1 MSSKEDLEKGL
12 GITTLA
18 GSRFKV
24 FLHVSSKY
32 GFDTKY
38 AVKWLLSG
46 LVSVAVTILS
56 WFDGLVYTFKTKPKD
71 VKPPV
76 FIIGHGRSGTTLLHN
91 LMCLD
96 PEAGYTTTFQSV
108 FPNNM
113 FAFKWLFKGI
123 MKMLIPDSRP
133 VDNVKLHVDYP
144 QEEEFA
150 LGNETHFSFY
160 NWWYFPLRTR
170 EIANEFLL
178 DKTTKPSDWKM
189 WKSNYQRFV
198 NRGLLNTNG
207 SRFIS
212 KNPPHTARIPQL
224 LEMYPD
230 AKFVYIHRN
239 PYEVVQSTQAFY
251 QGVLPTTQVQDI
263 EPNVLLDDI
272 LYVYSEMIT
281 KYEKDKALIPEGNL
295 VELEYSD
302 LVQNPVQEIESL
314 YDNLLQDDF
323 TRIENPVKKYVSK
336 QSHGLKTRKFENDF
350 ILKVN
355 DSLSRIITRQGY
367 ELLISQ

>member
-1 MSSKEDLEKGL
+1 MSKEGLEKGV
-12 GITTLA
+12 GITTIA
-18 GSRFKV
+18 GARFKV

-38 AVKWLLSG
+38 FVKWLLSG

-56 WFDGLVYTFKTKPKD
+56 WFDRLVYFFTAKPKD

-76 FIIGHGRSGTTLLHN
+76 FIIGHWRSGTTLLHN

-133 VDNVKLHVDYP
+133 VDNVELNVDFP

-150 LGNETHFSFY
+150 LGNETYFSFY
-160 NWWYFPLRTR
+160 NWWYFPLRTK
-170 EIANEFLL
+170 EIADEYLL
-178 DKTTKPSDWKM
+178 DKTTKSRDWKM
-189 WKSNYQRFV
+189 WKANYQRFV
-198 NRGLLNTNG
+198 NRGLLNTKG
-207 SRFIS
+207 KRFIS

-239 PYEVVQSTQAFY
+239 PYEVVQSTHAFY

-263 EPNVLLDDI
+263 SSDALLDDI
-272 LYVYSEMIT
+272 LYVYSEMAS
-281 KYEKDKALIPEGNL
+281 KYETDKDLIPKGNL
-295 VELEYSD
+295 VELAYTD
-302 LVQNPVQEIESL
+302 LVKNPVQEIEKL
-314 YDNLLQDDF
+314 YSNLLEDDF
-323 TRIENPVKKYVSK
+323 TRIEIPVKKYLSK
-336 QSHGLKTRKFENDF
+336 QSHGLKNREFDNDF
-350 ILKVN
+350 IAKVN
-355 DSLSRIITRQGY
+355 SKLSSTIKGQGY
-367 ELLISQ
+367 ALLK